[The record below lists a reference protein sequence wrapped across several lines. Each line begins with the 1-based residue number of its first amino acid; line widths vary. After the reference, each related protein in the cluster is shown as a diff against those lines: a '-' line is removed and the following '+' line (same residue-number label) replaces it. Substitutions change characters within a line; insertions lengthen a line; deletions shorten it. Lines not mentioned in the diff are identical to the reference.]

1 MLLKRTTKTT
11 ATSSTMKRKLSS
23 STSSSRL
30 SSSSSLSSSTQL
42 LLPLWQNINF
52 NKTNDI
58 TKTTT
63 KPIIT
68 LPNNIQNQ
76 CKYETTITTAAVAT
90 RKSSSS
96 QPPSSSQSLTR
107 APRKLCNN
115 TNSSRIRV
123 AQIDNRKQY
132 YSQLTTLE
140 WNSNNNSNNSIGNNF
155 NITANNIKNCKHNSN
170 DSRRNRSSKGR
181 PIVSSSCCWQWRS
194 LSVGTS
200 STWIFCLWLWIAIS
214 SLVFVQCIPS
224 PSSSIQQPQKRG
236 GGSVDISKD
245 QCNKT
250 VDIFEDV
257 SSPEVNHIN
266 VGRPLTC
273 WYRFRTLK
281 GAPRD
286 FVLRLRFKKFK
297 VGTLLNATHCD
308 GGYLQIVDGNA
319 KTDVSNRREPG
330 MFCGEAEQPQTFISE
345 TSYVK
350 VMFHTDNFTDQTYF
364 TFDSRAEQQTEVY
377 PRYGPHPEL
386 YPNRRGEVVQ
396 GSYCEREYRDCRL
409 QTCYV
414 QSPAYPGLYPRAL
427 NCRYKLHTR
436 QPYIKLYLQNEQFA
450 VDGQRC
456 ENVMT
461 CPIRHIGSGNEHCPY
476 DWLAVYDGRDEHS
489 PLIGKFCGLG
499 KFPFS
504 IIGTSQ
510 YMYVEFV
517 TSPAGPL
524 LNTGFHFNVGNW
536 PGHVE
541 TAGIKHGIC
550 DWLLSSD
557 SLKDSS
563 ASEGIF
569 LSIAH
574 WYPPNTSCSYH
585 IKGRAG
591 EIVRLYFPSFRIN
604 RIESPILKYDEDC
617 GESLTIYDSDRADPA
632 RIIKTF
638 CDTFSRPMEKVDF
651 VSTSPSLFVQFES
664 KTGSYSGSSLYFWAH
679 YDFFNNTRFGD
690 PVPNTLCDE
699 VMYAWKHPGGK
710 IRSPMNSLI
719 FKRTGGSDVRC
730 QYKFVTDRRLYARAV
745 IEVSSVMFKELPYN
759 NNACTRCHEERVDK
773 LVIWEEREKFQNN
786 LACFCDNIPRPVR
799 VISSADQMNLEMIV
813 QGQHAITSYFK
824 NPNPLFE
831 ASYEFAHGPLCG
843 PITLGPSPDGE
854 LVYPYKKALALVT
867 GPMAAQPEHHYRREK
882 CIWELK
888 VASQRDL
895 WLNLEKARF
904 GDRTCDSAK
913 IEVYLAGRLEPRF
926 TICPENVSLARDL
939 PILSTADLGALGSD
953 QEPLPVLIQYTGDGQ
968 PGKNI
973 FRLVWTELFHLPRN
987 PDGSLAA
994 SLLQDNECSFKC
1006 PGNPNICLPQ
1016 RFVCD
1021 GIQNCPNVSSHAST
1035 QMEDF
1040 TQHLQWNLEQ
1050 LDLWHI
1056 HKDQQEHLRGKIL
1069 DDESALLCVKAYQ
1082 RRAMTVGEIAF
1093 FSAILVSIIILI
1105 VLILRLMCR
1114 GSKHKD
1120 VTSNY

>member
-1 MLLKRTTKTT
+1 
-11 ATSSTMKRKLSS
+11 MKPSALTLAETLQVVARKLQRGQSAERHAD
-23 STSSSRL
+23 ST
-30 SSSSSLSSSTQL
+30 T
-42 LLPLWQNINF
+42 
-52 NKTNDI
+52 
-58 TKTTT
+58 
-63 KPIIT
+63 
-68 LPNNIQNQ
+68 
-76 CKYETTITTAAVAT
+76 
-90 RKSSSS
+90 
-96 QPPSSSQSLTR
+96 
-107 APRKLCNN
+107 
-115 TNSSRIRV
+115 
-123 AQIDNRKQY
+123 
-132 YSQLTTLE
+132 
-140 WNSNNNSNNSIGNNF
+140 
-155 NITANNIKNCKHNSN
+155 
-170 DSRRNRSSKGR
+170 
-181 PIVSSSCCWQWRS
+181 
-194 LSVGTS
+194 
-200 STWIFCLWLWIAIS
+200 
-214 SLVFVQCIPS
+214 
-224 PSSSIQQPQKRG
+224 
-236 GGSVDISKD
+236 
-245 QCNKT
+245 
-250 VDIFEDV
+250 
-257 SSPEVNHIN
+257 
-266 VGRPLTC
+266 
-273 WYRFRTLK
+273 
-281 GAPRD
+281 
-286 FVLRLRFKKFK
+286 
-297 VGTLLNATHCD
+297 
-308 GGYLQIVDGNA
+308 
-319 KTDVSNRREPG
+319 
-330 MFCGEAEQPQTFISE
+330 
-345 TSYVK
+345 
-350 VMFHTDNFTDQTYF
+350 
-364 TFDSRAEQQTEVY
+364 
-377 PRYGPHPEL
+377 
-386 YPNRRGEVVQ
+386 
-396 GSYCEREYRDCRL
+396 
-409 QTCYV
+409 
-414 QSPAYPGLYPRAL
+414 
-427 NCRYKLHTR
+427 
-436 QPYIKLYLQNEQFA
+436 
-450 VDGQRC
+450 C

-461 CPIRHIGSGNEHCPY
+461 CPIRPIGSGNEHCPF

-585 IKGRAG
+585 IKGRTG

-604 RIESPILKYDEDC
+604 RIESPILKYDGDC
-617 GESLTIYDSDRADPA
+617 GESLTIYDSDRTDPA

-651 VSTSPSLFVQFES
+651 VSTSPSLYVQFES
-664 KTGSYSGSSLYFWAH
+664 KTGSYSGSSLYYWAH

-690 PVPNTLCDE
+690 PVANTLCDE

-730 QYKFVTDRRLYARAV
+730 QYKFITDRRLYARAL
-745 IEVSSVMFKELPYN
+745 IEVSAVMFKELPYN

-831 ASYEFAHGPLCG
+831 AYYEFAHGPLCG

-854 LVYPYKKALALVT
+854 LVYPFKKALALVT
-867 GPMAAQPEHHYRREK
+867 GPMAAIPEHHYRREK

-888 VASQRDL
+888 VAAQRDL
-895 WLNLEKARF
+895 WLHLEKARF

-926 TICPENVSLARDL
+926 IVCPENISLARDL
-939 PILSTADLGALGSD
+939 PILSAADLGALASD

-968 PGKNI
+968 PGKNA

-994 SLLQDNECSFKC
+994 SLLQDGGGCDFKC
-1006 PGNPNICLPQ
+1006 PGNTE
-1016 RFVCD
+1016 VCIPRHLLCN
-1021 GIQNCPNVSSHAST
+1021 GIENCPNVTHIST
-1035 QMEDF
+1035 MAEL
-1040 TQHLQWNLEQ
+1040 TRHIVWNLEQ
-1050 LDLWHI
+1050 LGLWHE
-1056 HKDQQEHLRGKIL
+1056 HKDNPNQLRELILHDESPEICLKEELNTLPYGKIFL
-1069 DDESALLCVKAYQ
+1069 FTLGVSAMMFLLI
-1082 RRAMTVGEIAF
+1082 T
-1093 FSAILVSIIILI
+1093 ILC
-1105 VLILRLMCR
+1105 RMCR
-1114 GSKHKD
+1114 RNQTIIKH
-1120 VTSNY
+1120 TGY

>member
-1 MLLKRTTKTT
+1 MLPLNTKIKQKSSILKTSQIFSNKLSPRREQKISFNLTATENSNIQSESSSSSSCSKLNHKQNFCKLTTLNSSNIDNDYNNINSSCRQQIFSTKTKQICFRNVNKCKQ
-11 ATSSTMKRKLSS
+11 KRASK
-23 STSSSRL
+23 L
-30 SSSSSLSSSTQL
+30 SSSSSLYPSFTSSL
-42 LLPLWQNINF
+42 L
-52 NKTNDI
+52 
-58 TKTTT
+58 
-63 KPIIT
+63 
-68 LPNNIQNQ
+68 
-76 CKYETTITTAAVAT
+76 
-90 RKSSSS
+90 
-96 QPPSSSQSLTR
+96 PSSSAFCL
-107 APRKLCNN
+107 A
-115 TNSSRIRV
+115 SSH
-123 AQIDNRKQY
+123 
-132 YSQLTTLE
+132 SWLM
-140 WNSNNNSNNSIGNNF
+140 
-155 NITANNIKNCKHNSN
+155 
-170 DSRRNRSSKGR
+170 
-181 PIVSSSCCWQWRS
+181 
-194 LSVGTS
+194 
-200 STWIFCLWLWIAIS
+200 CLWLCLVIS
-214 SLVFVQCIPS
+214 SLALVHSIPS
-224 PSSSIQQPQKRG
+224 PSSSIQQLQKRG
-236 GGSVDISKD
+236 GGSDISKD

-257 SSPEVNHIN
+257 SSPEVTNQNI
-266 VGRPLTC
+266 GRPLTC

-297 VGTLLNATHCD
+297 IGTLINATHCE

-377 PRYGPHPEL
+377 LRYGQHPEL

-461 CPIRHIGSGNEHCPY
+461 CPIRPIGSGNEHCPY

-585 IKGRAG
+585 IKGRIG

-604 RIESPILKYDEDC
+604 RIESPILKYDGDC
-617 GESLTIYDSDRADPA
+617 GESLTIYDSDHADPA

-651 VSTSPSLFVQFES
+651 VSTSPSLYVQFES
-664 KTGSYSGSSLYFWAH
+664 KTGSYSGSSLYYWAH

-745 IEVSSVMFKELPYN
+745 IEVNSVMFKELPYN
-759 NNACTRCHEERVDK
+759 SNACTRCHEERVDK

-854 LVYPYKKALALVT
+854 LVYPFKKALALVT
-867 GPMAAQPEHHYRREK
+867 GPMGAQPEHHYRREK

-926 TICPENVSLARDL
+926 IICPENVSLARDL
-939 PILSTADLGALGSD
+939 PILSTADLGALGTD

-1006 PGNPNICLPQ
+1006 PGNSHICLP
-1016 RFVCD
+1016 RHLVCD
-1021 GIQNCPNVSSHAST
+1021 GIQNCPNVSHTTSL
-1035 QMEDF
+1035 EDL
-1040 TQHLQWNLEQ
+1040 TQHIQWNLEQ
-1050 LDLWHI
+1050 LDMWHQ
-1056 HKDQQEHLRGKIL
+1056 HKDKEHLMHAIL
-1069 DDESALLCVKAYQ
+1069 DDESALICIKEYTRKLSY
-1082 RRAMTVGEIAF
+1082 GEIIF
-1093 FSAILVSIIILI
+1093 FITISLAIIILI
-1105 VLILRLMCR
+1105 ILILRLMCR
-1114 GSKHKD
+1114 GSKQKE
-1120 VTSNY
+1120 TFINY

>member
-1 MLLKRTTKTT
+1 M
-11 ATSSTMKRKLSS
+11 
-23 STSSSRL
+23 
-30 SSSSSLSSSTQL
+30 
-42 LLPLWQNINF
+42 
-52 NKTNDI
+52 
-58 TKTTT
+58 
-63 KPIIT
+63 
-68 LPNNIQNQ
+68 
-76 CKYETTITTAAVAT
+76 E
-90 RKSSSS
+90 
-96 QPPSSSQSLTR
+96 
-107 APRKLCNN
+107 
-115 TNSSRIRV
+115 
-123 AQIDNRKQY
+123 
-132 YSQLTTLE
+132 
-140 WNSNNNSNNSIGNNF
+140 
-155 NITANNIKNCKHNSN
+155 
-170 DSRRNRSSKGR
+170 RSAGR
-181 PIVSSSCCWQWRS
+181 PYVSASCTLFNVASIRS
-194 LSVGTS
+194 
-200 STWIFCLWLWIAIS
+200 
-214 SLVFVQCIPS
+214 
-224 PSSSIQQPQKRG
+224 K
-236 GGSVDISKD
+236 
-245 QCNKT
+245 
-250 VDIFEDV
+250 
-257 SSPEVNHIN
+257 
-266 VGRPLTC
+266 
-273 WYRFRTLK
+273 
-281 GAPRD
+281 
-286 FVLRLRFKKFK
+286 
-297 VGTLLNATHCD
+297 
-308 GGYLQIVDGNA
+308 
-319 KTDVSNRREPG
+319 
-330 MFCGEAEQPQTFISE
+330 
-345 TSYVK
+345 
-350 VMFHTDNFTDQTYF
+350 
-364 TFDSRAEQQTEVY
+364 
-377 PRYGPHPEL
+377 
-386 YPNRRGEVVQ
+386 
-396 GSYCEREYRDCRL
+396 
-409 QTCYV
+409 
-414 QSPAYPGLYPRAL
+414 
-427 NCRYKLHTR
+427 
-436 QPYIKLYLQNEQFA
+436 
-450 VDGQRC
+450 C

-461 CPIRHIGSGNEHCPY
+461 CPIRPIGSGKEHCPY

-585 IKGRAG
+585 IKGRTG
-591 EIVRLYFPSFRIN
+591 EIVRLYFPSLKQFKYARQSKAAEHLERAAAEMVASGSSRTEIIPQRGDQRGAQFSYSNSDDKNFFNYEYERQKRGWTCGKGEEVEGLDDNDGRGDAGTERQQSRVTKWIPAQAGAGGSLFRIN
-604 RIESPILKYDEDC
+604 RIESPILKYDGDC
-617 GESLTIYDSDRADPA
+617 GESLTIYDSDHPDPA

-651 VSTSPSLFVQFES
+651 VSTSPSLYVQFDS
-664 KTGSYSGSSLYFWAH
+664 KTGSYSGSSLYYWAH

-745 IEVSSVMFKELPYN
+745 IEVTSVSFKELPYN

-786 LACFCDNIPRPVR
+786 LACFCDNIPRAVR

-854 LVYPYKKALALVT
+854 LVFPFKKALAMAA
-867 GPMAAQPEHHYRREK
+867 GPMAAVPEHHYRREK

-888 VASQRDL
+888 VAAQRDL

-904 GDRTCDSAK
+904 GDRTCESAK

-926 TICPENVSLARDL
+926 IMCPENISLARDL
-939 PILSTADLGALGSD
+939 PILSAADLGALGTD

-968 PGKNI
+968 PGKNA

-987 PDGSLAA
+987 PDGSLAS
-994 SLLQDNECSFKC
+994 SLLQDGGCDFRC
-1006 PGNPNICLPQ
+1006 PGDTE
-1016 RFVCD
+1016 VCIPRHLLCNGVD
-1021 GIQNCPNVSSHAST
+1021 NCPNVTHIST
-1035 QMEDF
+1035 MAQLTRYIE
-1040 TQHLQWNLEQ
+1040 WNLEQ
-1050 LDLWHI
+1050 LGLLHRADDYKQLVLH
-1056 HKDQQEHLRGKIL
+1056 
-1069 DDESALLCVKAYQ
+1069 DESAEICLRQELSELPYGKLIL
-1082 RRAMTVGEIAF
+1082 MTLGLSLMLTLIV
-1093 FSAILVSIIILI
+1093 AILC
-1105 VLILRLMCR
+1105 RMCR
-1114 GSKHKD
+1114 GPGHAYHSR
-1120 VTSNY
+1120 Y